1 MVISSAQEYVEFFIN
16 LKMGNEVSLLR
27 FINNERMVLK
37 QKLKNKINEK
47 MTLKQK
53 LKNKI
58 NEKEPIEQG
67 INILESIIKEISE
80 NGEPKVLSKYQTSD
94 ERNHG

>member
-16 LKMGNEVSLLR
+16 LNMGNEVSLLG
-27 FINNERMVLK
+27 FIN
-37 QKLKNKINEK
+37 NEK

-58 NEKEPIEQG
+58 NEKEPIEKG

-80 NGEPKVLSKYQTSD
+80 NGEPKVLSKYQISN
-94 ERNHG
+94 ERKHG

>member
-16 LKMGNEVSLLR
+16 LNMGNEVSLLR
-27 FINNERMVLK
+27 FIN
-37 QKLKNKINEK
+37 NEK

-80 NGEPKVLSKYQTSD
+80 NGEPKVLSKYQTSN

>member
-16 LKMGNEVSLLR
+16 LNMGNEVSLLR
-27 FINNERMVLK
+27 FIN
-37 QKLKNKINEK
+37 NEK

-58 NEKEPIEQG
+58 NEKEPIEKG

-80 NGEPKVLSKYQTSD
+80 NGEAKVLSKYQISN
-94 ERNHG
+94 ERKHG

>member
-1 MVISSAQEYVEFFIN
+1 MVISSAQEYVEFFIT

-27 FINNERMVLK
+27 FIN
-37 QKLKNKINEK
+37 NEK

>member
-16 LKMGNEVSLLR
+16 LNMGNEVSLLR
-27 FINNERMVLK
+27 FIN
-37 QKLKNKINEK
+37 NEK

-58 NEKEPIEQG
+58 NEKEPIEKG
-67 INILESIIKEISE
+67 ISILESIIKEISE

-94 ERNHG
+94 ERNNG

>member
-16 LKMGNEVSLLR
+16 LNMGNEVSLLR
-27 FINNERMVLK
+27 FIN
-37 QKLKNKINEK
+37 NEK

-58 NEKEPIEQG
+58 NEKEPIEKG

-80 NGEPKVLSKYQTSD
+80 NGEPKVLSKYQISN
-94 ERNHG
+94 ERKHG

>member
-1 MVISSAQEYVEFFIN
+1 MAISSAQEYVEFFIN
-16 LKMGNEVSLLR
+16 LNMGNEVSLLR
-27 FINNERMVLK
+27 FIN
-37 QKLKNKINEK
+37 NEK

-58 NEKEPIEQG
+58 NEKEPIEKG

-80 NGEPKVLSKYQTSD
+80 NGEPKVLSKYQISN
-94 ERNHG
+94 ERKHG

>member
-16 LKMGNEVSLLR
+16 LNMGNEVSLLQ
-27 FINNERMVLK
+27 FIN
-37 QKLKNKINEK
+37 NEK

-53 LKNKI
+53 LKNRI
-58 NEKEPIEQG
+58 NEKEPIEKG

-80 NGEPKVLSKYQTSD
+80 NGEPKVLSKYQTSN

>member
-16 LKMGNEVSLLR
+16 LNMGNEVSLLQ
-27 FINNERMVLK
+27 FIN
-37 QKLKNKINEK
+37 NEK

-58 NEKEPIEQG
+58 NEKEPIEKG

>member
-16 LKMGNEVSLLR
+16 LNMGNEVSLLR
-27 FINNERMVLK
+27 FIN
-37 QKLKNKINEK
+37 NEK

-58 NEKEPIEQG
+58 NEKEPIEKG
-67 INILESIIKEISE
+67 ISILESIIKEISE
-80 NGEPKVLSKYQTSD
+80 NGEPKVLSKYQTSN

>member
-1 MVISSAQEYVEFFIN
+1 MAISSAQEYVKFFIN
-16 LKMGNEVSLLR
+16 LNMGNEVSLLR
-27 FINNERMVLK
+27 FIN
-37 QKLKNKINEK
+37 NEK

-58 NEKEPIEQG
+58 NEKEPIENG

-80 NGEPKVLSKYQTSD
+80 NGEPKVLSKYQTSN

>member
-27 FINNERMVLK
+27 FVNNERMVLK

-47 MTLKQK
+47 K
-53 LKNKI
+53 
-58 NEKEPIEQG
+58 PIEKG
-67 INILESIIKEISE
+67 IYILESLIKEISE
-80 NGEPKVLSKYQTSD
+80 DGEPKVLTKYQISD
-94 ERNHG
+94 EQNHG

>member
-16 LKMGNEVSLLR
+16 LNMGNEVSLLR
-27 FINNERMVLK
+27 FINNE
-37 QKLKNKINEK
+37 K

-53 LKNKI
+53 LKNRI
-58 NEKEPIEQG
+58 NEKEPIEKG

-80 NGEPKVLSKYQTSD
+80 NGEPKVLSKYQTSN

>member
-1 MVISSAQEYVEFFIN
+1 MAISSAQEYVEFFIN
-16 LKMGNEVSLLR
+16 LNMGNEVSLLR
-27 FINNERMVLK
+27 FIN
-37 QKLKNKINEK
+37 NEK

-58 NEKEPIEQG
+58 NEKEPIEKG

>member
-16 LKMGNEVSLLR
+16 LNMGNEVSLLR
-27 FINNERMVLK
+27 FIN
-37 QKLKNKINEK
+37 NEK

-80 NGEPKVLSKYQTSD
+80 NGEPKVLSKYQISN
-94 ERNHG
+94 ERKHG

>member
-16 LKMGNEVSLLR
+16 LNMGNEVSLLR
-27 FINNERMVLK
+27 FIN
-37 QKLKNKINEK
+37 NEK

-58 NEKEPIEQG
+58 NEKESIEKG

-80 NGEPKVLSKYQTSD
+80 NGEPKVLSKYQISN
-94 ERNHG
+94 ERKHG

>member
-16 LKMGNEVSLLR
+16 LNMGNEVSLLR
-27 FINNERMVLK
+27 FINNE
-37 QKLKNKINEK
+37 KI
-47 MTLKQK
+47 TLKQK

-58 NEKEPIEQG
+58 NEKEPIEKG
-67 INILESIIKEISE
+67 ISILESIIKEISE

-94 ERNHG
+94 ERNYG